1 MSTDSYKS
9 YFGVSALSIGA
20 AYGACS
26 FVSVSKKYPTTNK
39 YITNFHRS
47 EERGLGIW
55 KCTRGMTNIKIVT
68 KNTKHMKSVES
79 VRIRRG
85 KKTSKNQERKNKKE
99 WQKKQASWHTP
110 RMWLLKANSLYTL
123 TYEICCWGTETEL
136 INWFFFCFIQW
147 NAHLPFWNVWIFC
160 FMHNKCIHLRT
171 HSTSLCTQD
180 DVYRQVFGVFLSAV
194 IKKGSRKF
202 STFAS

>member
-68 KNTKHMKSVES
+68 KNTKHMKSVERE
-79 VRIRRG
+79 RIRRG
-85 KKTSKNQERKNKKE
+85 KKTSKNQERKK
-99 WQKKQASWHTP
+99 
-110 RMWLLKANSLYTL
+110 
-123 TYEICCWGTETEL
+123 
-136 INWFFFCFIQW
+136 
-147 NAHLPFWNVWIFC
+147 
-160 FMHNKCIHLRT
+160 
-171 HSTSLCTQD
+171 
-180 DVYRQVFGVFLSAV
+180 
-194 IKKGSRKF
+194 
-202 STFAS
+202 